1 MSVKI
6 SYDELGE
13 LYTNL
18 LAISTE
24 FDEASA
30 RRRDLEDAVD
40 RPYGKGELRSVTA
53 DFEKQWDDRRN
64 KLNEG
69 LKKVTDRAKTVLEGF
84 GDFDVQMAAEIAAT
98 MQEVD

>member
-1 MSVKI
+1 MSVKV
-6 SYDELGE
+6 SYDELGS

-30 RRRDLEDAVD
+30 RRSDLEDAVD
-40 RPYGKGELRSVTA
+40 RPYDRDDLRSLA
-53 DFEKQWDDRRN
+53 GKFEKQWDDRRS

-69 LKKVTDRAKTVLEGF
+69 LQSVTERAKTVLEGF
-84 GDFDVQMAAEIAAT
+84 GDFDFQAAADMAAQ
-98 MQEVD
+98 MQETE

>member
-18 LAISTE
+18 LAVSTE

-30 RRRDLEDAVD
+30 RRSDLGDAVD
-40 RPYGKGELRSVTA
+40 RPYGQGELRSVTA

-69 LKKVTDRAKTVLEGF
+69 LKAVTERTKIVLQGF
-84 GDFDVQMAAEIAAT
+84 GDFDVQLAAEMAAE
-98 MQEVD
+98 MQETD

>member
-6 SYDELGE
+6 SYDELGS

-30 RRRDLEDAVD
+30 RRSDLEDAVD
-40 RPYGKGELRSVTA
+40 RPYDRDDLRSLA
-53 DFEKQWDDRRN
+53 GKFEKQWDDRRS

-69 LKKVTDRAKTVLEGF
+69 LKAVTDRAKTVLEGF
-84 GDFDVQMAAEIAAT
+84 GDFDVKAAAEMAAK
-98 MQEVD
+98 MQETD